1 MGSHSLGLPGP
12 ALFLLLILPPP
23 LLRAGSFLH
32 TIKASRDMNEPGQ
45 SRKSQH
51 HNPRPHGKVLQPNS
65 GPSRYLPE
73 IRIDESKKCQSNFDL
88 YFILD
93 KSGSVNNNWMDIYD
107 MVEDLVN
114 KFDNPNVRMSFI
126 TYSTE
131 GHTLM
136 KLTSDR
142 NEIRDSL
149 AQLQNVV
156 PSGATNMQEG
166 FKMANEQIEQENT
179 KGKKIPIVILSLT
192 DGTLLPQPFEDTKF
206 EAEESRRLGATVY
219 TIGVKD
225 YRKDQLLEIADSPDH
240 MFPVDNGFKELRNIV
255 GKLAAKSC
263 IDITKVEPSSFC
275 AGENYELMITGTGFN
290 NAKKK
295 DEVICKFIFSEN
307 KSFSKKATTVEENT
321 VICPGVKI
329 DNPDQ
334 VVFVEVS
341 LNNGINFISSGANIT
356 SKNCVSP
363 RNAPEQI
370 PLPVPNVPLLP
381 VQPAT
386 PSPSKTYLPDM
397 NPVVL
402 AGIVIGLVLFPFLI
416 WCIWRYC
423 FKKKKEIPAVHIIE
437 REPARKCMES
447 CPTMVIP
454 CGCQGGG
461 IRRIEGKLD
470 TLCDFV
476 QSCNQVPLIW
486 CQPKRKGRCFNFTL
500 VKPLCRQLPCSG
512 KVCLPSSQACFP
524 INSCYS
530 RCQRPIPTCSRL
542 PSRMLP
548 LISTPTRAVCGT
560 TLSLPPP

>member
-1 MGSHSLGLPGP
+1 MASTNPTPAPRENAASGAAKKIENSSIWVLSTALP
-12 ALFLLLILPPP
+12 LFLLLLLPPP
-23 LLRAGSFLH
+23 LLSTGNFLH
-32 TIKASRDMNEPGQ
+32 HLPAWR
-45 SRKSQH
+45 
-51 HNPRPHGKVLQPNS
+51 NS
-65 GPSRYLPE
+65 HQGRYY
-73 IRIDESKKCQSNFDL
+73 RSKTEKMKTCEGAFDL

-93 KSGSVNNNWMDIYD
+93 KSESVNNNWKDIYTFVD
-107 MVEDLVN
+107 GAV
-114 KFDNPNVRMSFI
+114 KKYPNVKMRMSFI

-136 KLTSDR
+136 ELTSDR
-142 NEIRDSL
+142 NVISDGL
-149 AQLQNVV
+149 TKLQNIV
-156 PSGATNMQEG
+156 PTGATNMQEG
-166 FKMANEQIEQENT
+166 FKKANEQIEQENAKGNSAASLIIALNTGPLTQMAFEET
-179 KGKKIPIVILSLT
+179 KS
-192 DGTLLPQPFEDTKF
+192 
-206 EAEESRRLGATVY
+206 EAEKARAMGAKVY
-219 TIGVKD
+219 CVGIKD
-225 YRKDQLLEIADSPDH
+225 YRKDQLNDIVERRDQMYGVDS
-240 MFPVDNGFKELRNIV
+240 GFKSLEDIV
-255 GKLAAKSC
+255 NLLVINSC
-263 IDITKVEPSSFC
+263 HEVMAGETYFVCI
-275 AGENYELMITGTGFN
+275 GENYELMVTGTGFN

-307 KSFSKKATTVEENT
+307 KSFSKKASSVEENT

-341 LNNGINFISSGANIT
+341 LNNGINFISNGANIT
-356 SKNCVSP
+356 SKNCMSA

-370 PLPVPNVPLLP
+370 PIPVPNVPLLP
-381 VQPAT
+381 VQPVT
-386 PSPSKTYLPDM
+386 SPPRNTYLPDM
-397 NPVVL
+397 NPVIL
-402 AGIVIGLVLFPFLI
+402 AGIVIALVLIPFLI

-437 REPARKCMES
+437 REPARKCLET

-512 KVCLPSSQACFP
+512 KVCLPSSQACCP

-530 RCQRPIPTCSRL
+530 RCQHPLPTCSRL
-542 PSRMLP
+542 STRMLP
-548 LISTPTRAVCGT
+548 LISPPTQAVCGT

>member
-1 MGSHSLGLPGP
+1 MGSRSLGLPGP
-12 ALFLLLILPPP
+12 ALFLLLVLPPP

-32 TIKASRDMNEPGQ
+32 TIKAPRDMNEPGQ

-73 IRIDESKKCQSNFDL
+73 TRIDESKKCQSNFDL

-114 KFDNPNVRMSFI
+114 KFDNPNQRMSFI

-149 AQLQNVV
+149 AELQNIV
-156 PSGATNMQEG
+156 PSGATHMQEG

-179 KGKKIPIVILSLT
+179 KGKKIPIVIISLT

-219 TIGVKD
+219 SIGVKD

-240 MFPVDNGFKELRNIV
+240 VFSVDNGFKELRNIV

-341 LNNGINFISSGANIT
+341 LNNGINFISTGANIT

-363 RNAPEQI
+363 
-370 PLPVPNVPLLP
+370 
-381 VQPAT
+381 
-386 PSPSKTYLPDM
+386 
-397 NPVVL
+397 
-402 AGIVIGLVLFPFLI
+402 
-416 WCIWRYC
+416 
-423 FKKKKEIPAVHIIE
+423 

-461 IRRIEGKLD
+461 IRRIEVLP
-470 TLCDFV
+470 TVLELC
-476 QSCNQVPLIW
+476 P
-486 CQPKRKGRCFNFTL
+486 G
-500 VKPLCRQLPCSG
+500 
-512 KVCLPSSQACFP
+512 VCPSSRRNP
-524 INSCYS
+524 SVLL
-530 RCQRPIPTCSRL
+530 QRHLSDC
-542 PSRMLP
+542 
-548 LISTPTRAVCGT
+548 
-560 TLSLPPP
+560 LSLLFPAGPVLQLHPSETPLQAVALQREAQQIFRLVINLRLLAFVKEKGAQPTAES